1 MLECDDFSKLEVVV
15 NKNKLVC
22 VRKNYLKV
30 LLKITY

>member
-15 NKNKLVC
+15 SKNKLVC

-30 LLKITY
+30 LLKIKY